1 MTSTEQDD
9 EGKLRVLEDA
19 VEKEPDE
26 PSNHVY
32 LALFLWERGKGWRE
46 KAAEHFLLA
55 AKLNPQ
61 NGESFR
67 YLGDYYSALDKHR
80 ALKCYQRAVSLNP
93 DDSHSGE
100 TLCDLLDEDG
110 KESLEIVV
118 CEEASTKSSRA
129 FWALRR
135 LGYLL
140 VSQKRW
146 LEAAPKLQ
154 NAIRAFPASADLWEA
169 LGLAYQQL
177 AMYTSAIKS
186 YSRALELDG
195 SRAFSMIE
203 SGNILLMLGSFREG
217 VEQFQK
223 ALDLYPHNVSAKY
236 GLASGLLAL
245 SKECMN
251 TGAFAWAAS
260 LLEEASDIAI
270 AITLSAGNMSCIWK
284 LYGDIQLTYA
294 RCYPWNKEGGM
305 IEKDGEAFTRSL
317 FSWKRTCSLASVCAI
332 NSYQRALH
340 LAPWLAT
347 AYTDIAVATDLASS
361 LKETNESDSNSWQ
374 LPEKMSL
381 GGLLL
386 EGDNFEFWVLLGC
399 LSGHKALKQHA
410 FIRGLQLNV
419 SLAIAWAYLGK
430 LYSELEE
437 KQLAGDAFD
446 KARSIEPSLALPWA
460 GMSAILL
467 GREPITDEA
476 YESCLRAVQIM
487 PLAEYQISLAKLA
500 MVFGKL
506 CSSQVFGAIQ
516 QAVHRAPFY
525 PEVHYLSGV
534 VCEARFNH
542 QSSAASY
549 RIALHMMRNSTCP
562 AHRSHLADVSFDL
575 ARVLCKAG
583 NALDAVE
590 VLEDLKGAGPLDVKS
605 LQIYAIS
612 LWQLGKSELALSAV
626 RDLAKISVTM
636 QQPSASPISLICRL
650 LYSIS
655 GLQSSVNSILKMP
668 KELFQSAEVSFIV
681 SAVHALDESGRLESV
696 TSSSRSFLS
705 SREEVI
711 EMHGLV
717 ALSKLLKNG
726 SGGSFGMQSAIAHLR
741 KALHLFP
748 NAKLLRNLLGYLLLA
763 VEGWD
768 RVHVASRCSIA
779 AHSDNK
785 EGLRS
790 GLEISGAVAVACHV
804 PPRDNYVQHSLL
816 ACEYQ
821 GKPGANVIQQMQRW
835 VRQEPWNHSA
845 KYLVILNLLQQARE
859 SQFPHHL
866 LIVLKRLICSALS
879 HDFYSEGAS
888 SSQYQ
893 KFQLLLTASEVDLH
907 SRDHLTSISRAK
919 GASEL
924 PLPNHYLFFAHLQL
938 CRAHAAKDD
947 YMNIKHEYMKCLEL
961 GTDYPIGWICLK
973 FIESQYNLSSESN
986 SVELG
991 FRDCLNGGKN
1001 SLNMWLAV
1009 YHLYL
1014 GLISSSASNLLR
1026 AEEFVADACSLAGS
1040 ESSFLLC
1047 HGAICMELVRSQ
1059 HPEYLSDAMRSLKK
1073 AKDLSLSQFPVIS
1086 LLLAQAEASFGSKP
1100 KWKKN
1105 LRDEW
1110 FSWPPVLT
1118 RPAEIYFQMHLLA
1131 MQSADES
1138 EVESGVEGHDTAQN
1152 WILRAIHLNPSCLRY
1167 WRMLLKFYE

>member
-1 MTSTEQDD
+1 MTSTEEDD
-9 EGKLRVLEDA
+9 EGKLRALEDA

-26 PSNHVY
+26 PSHHVN

-46 KAAEHFLLA
+46 KAAEHFVLA

-61 NGESFR
+61 NGEAFR

-93 DDSHSGE
+93 DDSYSGE
-100 TLCDLLDEDG
+100 TLCDLRDEDG
-110 KESLEIVV
+110 KETLEIVV
-118 CEEASTKSSRA
+118 CEEASTESSRD

-140 VSQKRW
+140 
-146 LEAAPKLQ
+146 
-154 NAIRAFPASADLWEA
+154 A

-177 AMYTSAIKS
+177 AMYTWVIKS
-186 YSRALELDG
+186 YGRALELDD

-236 GLASGLLAL
+236 GLASGLFAL

-284 LYGDIQLTYA
+284 LYGNIQLTYA
-294 RCYPWNKEGGM
+294 RCYPWNKGGGM

-317 FSWKRTCSLASVCAI
+317 FSWKRTCSLASVRAI
-332 NSYQRALH
+332 NSFQRALH

-374 LPEKMSL
+374 LPEKMSR
-381 GGLLL
+381 L
-386 EGDNFEFWVLLGC
+386 E
-399 LSGHKALKQHA
+399 
-410 FIRGLQLNV
+410 
-419 SLAIAWAYLGK
+419 

-446 KARSIEPSLALPWA
+446 EARSIEPSLALPWA
-460 GMSAILL
+460 GMSAVLL

-487 PLAEYQISLAKLA
+487 PLAEYQIGLAKLA
-500 MVFGKL
+500 MVFGQL
-506 CSSQVFGAIQ
+506 SSSQVFGAIQ

-534 VCEARFNH
+534 VCEAQSKH

-549 RIALHMMRNSTCP
+549 RIALHMMRNSTCST
-562 AHRSHLADVSFDL
+562 HRSHLVDVSFDL

-612 LWQLGKSELALSAV
+612 LWQLGKSELALCAV

-636 QQPSASPISLICRL
+636 QQPSAALISLICRL

-655 GLQSSVNSILKMP
+655 GLQSSVNSISKMA

-681 SAVHALDESGRLESV
+681 SAVHALDESGRLELV
-696 TSSSRSFLS
+696 VSSSRSFLS

-726 SGGSFGMQSAIAHLR
+726 SGGSLGMQSAIAHLR

-779 AHSDNK
+779 AHSNNK

-804 PPRDNYVQHSLL
+804 PPRDSYVQHSLL

-821 GKPGANVIQQMQRW
+821 GKPGANGCAK
-835 VRQEPWNHSA
+835 NHGITVP
-845 KYLVILNLLQQARE
+845 K
-859 SQFPHHL
+859 
-866 LIVLKRLICSALS
+866 
-879 HDFYSEGAS
+879 GAS

-893 KFQLLLTASEVDLH
+893 KFQLLLTASEVGLH
-907 SRDHLTSISRAK
+907 SGDLLTSISCAK
-919 GASEL
+919 DASEL

-938 CRAHAAKDD
+938 CHAHAAKDD

-961 GTDYPIGWICLK
+961 RTDYPIGWICLK
-973 FIESQYNLSSESN
+973 FIESQYNPIR
-986 SVELG
+986 VELG

-1001 SLNMWLAV
+1001 SLNMCLAV
-1009 YHLYL
+1009 YHLQL

-1047 HGAICMELVRSQ
+1047 HGAICMELARSQ

-1073 AKDLSLSQFPVIS
+1073 AKNPSLSQFP
-1086 LLLAQAEASFGSKP
+1086 F
-1100 KWKKN
+1100 
-1105 LRDEW
+1105 
-1110 FSWPPVLT
+1110 
-1118 RPAEIYFQMHLLA
+1118 
-1131 MQSADES
+1131 
-1138 EVESGVEGHDTAQN
+1138 
-1152 WILRAIHLNPSCLRY
+1152 
-1167 WRMLLKFYE
+1167 